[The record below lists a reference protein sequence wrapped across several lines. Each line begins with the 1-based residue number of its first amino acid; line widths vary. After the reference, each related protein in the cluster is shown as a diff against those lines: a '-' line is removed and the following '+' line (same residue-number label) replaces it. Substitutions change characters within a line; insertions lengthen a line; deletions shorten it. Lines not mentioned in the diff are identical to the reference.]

1 MTKSRLFSKNLAKY
15 GPLFNI
21 LLIAILTASGCT
33 SSTCPTYPKESI
45 SQAIEDICKE
55 EYKLDIKVR
64 LTGST
69 IWIYLPIPEGILEK
83 ADKPQKSIERFSIR
97 ENDIALENSL
107 LTSKYLIKPIPE
119 EEKLQ
124 EMKYKKET
132 FEKVS
137 NVWKALRR
145 VIFSMEEPEKNSPKI
160 FSIIT
165 ADIKNGFYI
174 QEIFYYLDF
183 KKVSYGLI
191 SWGEYQHRT
200 IQETEVLPEI
210 IGDISGDALDYRD
223 ITFTDFILKQIRHR
237 IRLKFQKPEAE
248 KNVDID
254 KEILKIIRH
263 TLNLYEF
270 KDFSTLELDNLLTG
284 KKIIFN
290 RAAALSVFSD

>member
-1 MTKSRLFSKNLAKY
+1 MTKLRLFSKNLAKY

-21 LLIAILTASGCT
+21 LLISILVLSGCT

-55 EYKLDIKVR
+55 EYKLDIRVR
-64 LTGST
+64 LAGST

-83 ADKPQKSIERFSIR
+83 ADKPQKSIERFSI
-97 ENDIALENSL
+97 EENSINLEENL
-107 LTSKYLIKPIPE
+107 LVAKYLIRPIPE

-124 EMKYKKET
+124 EMKYKKEV

-145 VIFSMEEPEKNSPKI
+145 VVFSMEEPERNSPKI
-160 FSIIT
+160 FVIIT
-165 ADIKNGFYI
+165 ADTKNGLLI
-174 QEIFYYLDF
+174 KEVFYYLDF

-200 IQETEVLPEI
+200 IQETEVSQEI
-210 IGDISGDALDYRD
+210 IGDLSGDSIEYRN
-223 ITFTDFILKQIRHR
+223 ITLPEFLLKQIQHR

-248 KNVDID
+248 KNTDAD

-263 TLNLYEF
+263 TLNIYGF
-270 KDFSTLELDNLLTG
+270 KDFSMLVLENLLTG
-284 KKIIFN
+284 KKVIFN
-290 RAAALSVFSD
+290 RPAALSIVND